1 MLSMLIVV
9 AVVVAVGT
17 RASDGVQVRQQEVI
31 LANLPEK
38 DALAYYDILRRR
50 VRKVAVM
57 RVVALLSLLTLFY
70 SYKHRLA
77 APPRA
82 AVVVPAATR

>member
-77 APPRA
+77 APPPPP
-82 AVVVPAATR
+82 VVVPAATR